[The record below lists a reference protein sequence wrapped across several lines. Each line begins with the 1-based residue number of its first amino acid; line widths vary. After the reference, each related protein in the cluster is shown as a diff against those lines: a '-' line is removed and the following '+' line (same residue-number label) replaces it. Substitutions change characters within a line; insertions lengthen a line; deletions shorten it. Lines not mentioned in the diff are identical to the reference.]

1 MGQAETY
8 NRGQDRELPLSWSC
22 FYLRRCDMF
31 GFGKGKEYDV
41 RLTEKQMQELTKNM
55 TRQERKDFN
64 KRQKQAQADREWDA
78 LMMTELFMDD

>member
-1 MGQAETY
+1 
-8 NRGQDRELPLSWSC
+8 
-22 FYLRRCDMF
+22 MF
-31 GFGKGKEYDV
+31 GLGKNKEYDV

-55 TRQERKDFN
+55 TRQERKEFN